1 MTVSYFFTG
10 SPSGTEGTTEDDV
23 AEEDGEGLS
32 EGNEETAEDGTF
44 SLLHE
49 HTESMRVSIST
60 IDNIFF
66 ISNKIEHLRKG
77 NALYFFLDH
86 SGIKQSL
93 NTLYPTISISQ
104 SNRDP

>member
-32 EGNEETAEDGTF
+32 EGNEDTAEDGTF
-44 SLLHE
+44 SLLQE
-49 HTESMRVSIST
+49 HTERMSVSIRT

-66 ISNKIEHLRKG
+66 ISNKK
-77 NALYFFLDH
+77 
-86 SGIKQSL
+86 
-93 NTLYPTISISQ
+93 SISGKEMLYTSFLIIQ
-104 SNRDP
+104 V

>member
-1 MTVSYFFTG
+1 MTVSYSFTG

-23 AEEDGEGLS
+23 EEEDGEGLS

-66 ISNKIEHLRKG
+66 ISNKK
-77 NALYFFLDH
+77 
-86 SGIKQSL
+86 
-93 NTLYPTISISQ
+93 SISGKEMPYTSFLIIQ
-104 SNRDP
+104 V